1 MLNNLQVAVGF
12 FMKKEKKQT
21 SLTDKRVFETHFDSF
36 LMGYLELFGQQCFLS
51 HPPVGIV
58 VPFAGNWIAELLIIV
73 NIGSF
78 MFDQV

>member
-1 MLNNLQVAVGF
+1 
-12 FMKKEKKQT
+12 
-21 SLTDKRVFETHFDSF
+21 
-36 LMGYLELFGQQCFLS
+36 MGYLELFGQQCFLS

-58 VPFAGNWIAELLIIV
+58 VPFAGIWIAELLIIV